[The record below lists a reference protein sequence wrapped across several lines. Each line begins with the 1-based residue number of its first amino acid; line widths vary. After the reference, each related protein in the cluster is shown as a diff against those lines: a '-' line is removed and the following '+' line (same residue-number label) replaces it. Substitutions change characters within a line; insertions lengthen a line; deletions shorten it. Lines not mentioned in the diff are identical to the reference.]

1 MSNHTQ
7 ISAHFGQSLRSMALT
22 RHNTLGLEC
31 QASHVL
37 TLDSLEQLTELT
49 AWSRERGEVVVLGGG
64 SNVVL
69 PERLDQLVVLV
80 GLKGF
85 RLVEESDQKLGRE
98 RQHTQ
103 GQAWRI
109 DVAGGENWHSWVQTA
124 TRQGWFGLEN
134 LALIPGTVGA
144 APVQNIG
151 AYGVELCERIESVTA
166 WHIPEGRLVTLSVE
180 DCAFGYRDSIFKRAK
195 PGTWLIVSVRFLL
208 PKSWRPVLTY
218 PDLRNHP
225 ELSKQEPGRITSQ
238 QILDAVC
245 GIRRAKL
252 PDPEVL
258 GNAGSFF
265 KNPVVPAQRYQQLKE
280 KFVDLV
286 GYPQPDGSFKL
297 AAGWMIE
304 RSGWKGRRLG
314 HVGVHERQALVLVNY
329 GGAKASEL
337 LELAQKVSASVE
349 AQFGVKLE
357 AEPVVVPR
365 AVVQGVSKT

>member
-1 MSNHTQ
+1 MT
-7 ISAHFGQSLRSMALT
+7 LT
-22 RHNTLGLEC
+22 RHNTLGLDC
-31 QASHVL
+31 QARQVL
-37 TLDSLEQLTELT
+37 TLTSLEQLAEVT
-49 AWSRERGEVVVLGGG
+49 AWSRERGDVVVLGGG
-64 SNVVL
+64 SNVIL
-69 PERLDQLVVLV
+69 PEVLDQLVVLV
-80 GLKGF
+80 ALKGF
-85 RLVEESDQKLGRE
+85 SLVEESDQMPGLE
-98 RQHTQ
+98 RRDNR

-109 DVAGGENWHSWVQTA
+109 DVAGGENWHDWVQTA

-151 AYGVELCERIESVTA
+151 AYGIELRDRIESVTA
-166 WHIPEGRLVTLSVE
+166 WHIPEGRLVTLSAK
-180 DCAFGYRDSIFKRAK
+180 DCAFAYRDSIFKRAK
-195 PGTWLIVSVRFLL
+195 PGTWLIVSVRFMLA
-208 PKSWRPVLTY
+208 KSWTPVMTY
-218 PDLRNHP
+218 PDLKNHP
-225 ELSKQEPGRITSQ
+225 VLSKLEPGLMTSQ

-265 KNPVVPAQRYQQLKE
+265 KNPVVSAQRHQQLKDQ
-280 KFVDLV
+280 FVDLV
-286 GYPQPDGSFKL
+286 AYPQPDGSFKL

-314 HVGVHERQALVLVNY
+314 NVGVHARQALVLVNY

-349 AQFGVKLE
+349 AQFGIVLE
-357 AEPVVVPR
+357 TEPVVVPG
-365 AVVQGVSKT
+365 AVS